1 MASKAKGKAAA
12 TIVIRREEVGGGGH
26 HGGAWKVAYAD
37 FVTAMMAFFLVM
49 WLINATTEKQ
59 RRGLADYFSPLT
71 EHTKSTSGSGKP
83 FGGLTPYETG
93 SLVSNRGA
101 VNLKDTSGANAI
113 NGPGSAARGG
123 PATNVGDKA
132 ASQTDPNDAPV
143 MGNGDKAGTSSS
155 EGDDTGNAAGDGG
168 DDAGAEQ
175 AGRSIGTPKDQALK
189 EGHVAA
195 DQVSAQTAA
204 QTAAQAAKAKAEAIA
219 AAAEQQQL
227 ASAAVVLQGKLAA
240 DPDLA
245 DVASQI
251 KVDLQPDGLHIQ
263 ITDSEHQPMFAPGSA
278 EPNPRARLLF
288 AQVAPVLGRLGE
300 PVSIAGHT
308 DGAACVG
315 ACRSNWDLSAARAEA
330 TRVVLEHEGLVDAR
344 IANVAGYADRD
355 LLMPADPLNAAN
367 RRIVLVV
374 HRTHAPPTQVAAQA
388 AATH

>member
-12 TIVIRREEVGGGGH
+12 TIVIRREEAGGGGH

-59 RRGLADYFSPLT
+59 RRGLADYFSPMT

-101 VNLKDTSGANAI
+101 VNLKDTSGANSLS
-113 NGPGSAARGG
+113 GPGTAARGG

-132 ASQTDPNDAPV
+132 TSQTDPDAAPV
-143 MGNGDKAGTSSS
+143 MGNADKSGSSS
-155 EGDDTGNAAGDGG
+155 SDGDAAGDGG
-168 DDAGAEQ
+168 DDAGAEA
-175 AGRSIGTPKDQALK
+175 AGRGTGTPKDQSLK

-195 DQVSAQTAA
+195 DQPSAQTSA
-204 QTAAQAAKAKAEAIA
+204 QTGAQAAKAKAEAT
-219 AAAEQQQL
+219 
-227 ASAAVVLQGKLAA
+227 AAVVEQQVLANAAANLQRNLAS

-245 DVASQI
+245 EVASQI
-251 KVDLQPDGLHIQ
+251 KVDLEPDGLHIQ
-263 ITDSEHQPMFAPGSA
+263 ITDSDHQPMFAPGA
-278 EPNPRARLLF
+278 DEPNPRARLLL
-288 AQVAPVLGRLGE
+288 ARVAPVLAKLEE

-308 DGAACVG
+308 DAATCVG
-315 ACRSNWDLSAARAEA
+315 ACRSNWDLSAARADA
-330 TRVVLEHEGLVDAR
+330 TRVVLEHEGLGDAR

-374 HRTHAPPTQVAAQA
+374 HRTHAFPTQIAAS
-388 AATH
+388 AATTH